1 MAVYFYVSPDSGQA
15 TIQSALAYTRD
26 DRYKA
31 IPGYQVM
38 ATHFHT
44 GMVRRLQQL
53 GGLDQTIPDFDLMKG
68 AGVNIFAPIDGGGG
82 GGAGAGDL
90 AAPAGGGRGGSG
102 GGRGGAPAAGRG
114 AAPAAGGGRGGDR

>member
-1 MAVYFYVSPDSGQA
+1 RMAVYFYVSPDSPQA
-15 TIQSALAYTRD
+15 AIQSALAYTRD
-26 DRYKA
+26 DHYKPL
-31 IPGYQVM
+31 PGYQVM

-82 GGAGAGDL
+82 GGGGAGDL
-90 AAPAGGGRGGSG
+90 AVAVGNRQEHSAGPRGGGG
-102 GGRGGAPAAGRG
+102 
-114 AAPAAGGGRGGDR
+114 